1 MKGVIDFNGRF
12 AIKFDDVHTD
22 DFEKI
27 CRYFDDSDYGVLNA
41 DEFTFEYFGGDVEFI
56 NCYAG
61 YLDNPHA
68 RNDVFFFTDNAARHI
83 VESADVIDNEYK
95 RVSVLIGAAKQLN
108 DDELLKAS
116 LKRQAELIKAAQSD
130 LAKEIKARTY
140 PVRFPNIGCLD
151 DCFCHFIRHDCP
163 DSAGMD
169 LSTYTKEKCP
179 VLSEISRYRKDEI
192 SFEIKKAQ

>member
-1 MKGVIDFNGRF
+1 MKGLIDFNGSF
-12 AIKFDDVHTD
+12 AIKFDDVHAD
-22 DFEKI
+22 DFEKV

-41 DEFTFEYFGGDVEFI
+41 EEFTFEYFGDDVEFI
-56 NCYAG
+56 NSYAG
-61 YLDNPHA
+61 YLSNPRE
-68 RNDVFFFTDNAARHI
+68 RNDFFFFTDNAARHI

-108 DDELLKAS
+108 DTELLKAS

-130 LAKEIKARTY
+130 LAKEIKARTHTVKTPY
-140 PVRFPNIGCLD
+140 IGCVD
-151 DCFCHFIRHDCP
+151 DCYSYFKRHACP
-163 DSAGMD
+163 DSAGID
-169 LSTYTKEKCP
+169 FSTYTKEKCH

>member
-1 MKGVIDFNGRF
+1 MKGLIDFNGSF

-22 DFEKI
+22 DFEKV

-41 DEFTFEYFGGDVEFI
+41 EEFTFEYFGDDVEFI

-61 YLDNPHA
+61 YLANPRD
-68 RNDVFFFTDNAARHI
+68 RNDFFFFTDNAARHT
-83 VESADVIDNEYK
+83 VEYADVIDNEYK

-108 DDELLKAS
+108 DTELLKAS
-116 LKRQAELIKAAQSD
+116 LKRQAEMIKAAQSD
-130 LAKEIKARTY
+130 LAKEIRARTHT
-140 PVRFPNIGCLD
+140 VKLPNIGCLD
-151 DCFCHFIRHDCP
+151 DCYYHFIRHDCP
-163 DSAGMD
+163 GSAGYD

-192 SFEIKKAQ
+192 SFAIKKAQ